1 MTLGLALLVFLTGGG
16 FLVWAG
22 VVLASAGDEL
32 AERTG
37 LGRLFVGMLIM
48 ALATSL
54 PELATDVVAAQA
66 GAPDIAVGDL
76 FGSSMANMAILAVI
90 DLRHRGRVWAR
101 VELGQARVASI
112 AIGLTA
118 LATVAILTPPGVALG
133 WVGIDTIAIAGGYVA
148 AVAWIH
154 RSPISRRANAS
165 VLPRPLG
172 IADESERSFA
182 SVIGRLALGIAV
194 VLGSAPAVAYAGRE
208 IATAGGLSEGFVGTS
223 LVAVSTSLP
232 ELVTA
237 LAAVRISAY
246 DLAVGN
252 LLGSNAV
259 NMALLVLVD
268 LAYTPGPVLA
278 AVSPSQAVAG
288 VGAILLVSL
297 ALTVIVHGAETR
309 LAKLEPDA
317 LLLLATYGGLLF
329 AVWRVGG

>member
-1 MTLGLALLVFLTGGG
+1 MALGLAFLVFAVGGG

-37 LGRLFVGMLIM
+37 LGRLFVGMLIV

-54 PELATDVVAAQA
+54 PELATDIVAARA
-66 GAPDIAVGDL
+66 NAPDIAVGDL

-112 AIGLTA
+112 TIGLTA
-118 LATVAILTPPGVALG
+118 FATVAILTPPGASVG
-133 WVGIDTIAIAGGYVA
+133 WVGIDTIVIAIGYVV
-148 AVAWIH
+148 AVAWIQ
-154 RSPISRRANAS
+154 RSPVSRAGGAS
-165 VLPRPLG
+165 VLPQPLG
-172 IADESERSFA
+172 LGEESERSVG
-182 SVIGRLALGIAV
+182 SVVARLALGIAV
-194 VLGSAPAVAYAGRE
+194 VLASAPAVAYAGRE
-208 IATAGGLSEGFVGTS
+208 MATASGMSEGFVGTG

-237 LAAVRISAY
+237 LAAVRINAY

-252 LLGSNAV
+252 LLGSNAA

-268 LAYTPGPVLA
+268 LAYTPGPLLA

-309 LAKLEPDA
+309 LARLEPDA
-317 LLLLATYGGLLF
+317 LLLLAAYGGLLF